1 MNWLKKIFA
10 KKVDERQEMDI
21 LRVEHYSFYLMYF
34 LLAIEMIIQGI
45 ILNEGDKIFG
55 EWIVFMVVSAFA
67 LIGWIRKGV
76 WSYQSRKVPGI
87 KSYIWYSLIAG
98 VVGGILGYCGGL
110 RWGAGNASALM
121 ANVIV
126 MAGGTYVLAFIT
138 FLFAGSIARK
148 REKKLELEAAEEEED
163 EDE

>member
-34 LLAIEMIIQGI
+34 LLVIEMIIQGI

-110 RWGAGNASALM
+110 RWNAGGLALM
-121 ANVIV
+121 ANIIIV
-126 MAGGTYVLAFIT
+126 AGFSFGLAFIA
-138 FLFAGSIARK
+138 FLIVGSIARK